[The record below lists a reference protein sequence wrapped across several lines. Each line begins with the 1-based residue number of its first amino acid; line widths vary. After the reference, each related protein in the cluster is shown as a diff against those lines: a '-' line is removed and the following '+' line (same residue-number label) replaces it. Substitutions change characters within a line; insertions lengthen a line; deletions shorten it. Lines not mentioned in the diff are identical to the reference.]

1 MNKPTVL
8 SRLPA
13 NAVRRVSGPLTAAFQ
28 RGELALARLSSRERR
43 LALLTAGVV
52 FVLGNI
58 LLLSYLLGARR
69 ELSNTLGAK
78 KLAARNADLLR
89 QEAPTWTGRDA
100 WAKAHQPKLT
110 VSPQAAGGQLL
121 VQVQK
126 LAAERR
132 VLLDAAQIVPP
143 ENPNAPGAAGRP
155 YQPVAVVFNAR
166 GDWGAMVGF
175 LAALQADPEGFL
187 VPENL
192 SLRSDKNNPAILS
205 AEGVRVAR
213 WFAPA
218 GS

>member
-1 MNKPTVL
+1 MK
-8 SRLPA
+8 LPA
-13 NAVRRVSGPLTAAFQ
+13 LPPFPAVAARRLSGPLTRVFRAV
-28 RGELALARLSSRERR
+28 EPALARLSPRERR

-58 LLLSYLLGARR
+58 LVLSYLLGARR
-69 ELSNTLGAK
+69 ELSTTLEAK
-78 KLAARNADLLR
+78 RQAARNADLLR
-89 QEAPTWTGRDA
+89 AEAPTWQNREA
-100 WAKAHQPKLT
+100 WLKTHQPKLA

-121 VQVQK
+121 VQVQQ

-132 VLLDAAQIVPP
+132 VTLEAGQIVPP

-166 GDWGAMVGF
+166 GDWGAMINF

-192 SLRSDKNNPAILS
+192 SLHSDKNNPALLT
-205 AEGVRVAR
+205 AESVRVAR